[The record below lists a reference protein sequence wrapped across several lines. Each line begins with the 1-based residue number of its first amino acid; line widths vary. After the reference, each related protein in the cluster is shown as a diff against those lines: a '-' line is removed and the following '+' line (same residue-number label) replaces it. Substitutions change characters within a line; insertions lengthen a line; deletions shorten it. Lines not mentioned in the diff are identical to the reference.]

1 MRLGPDGNLVVAV
14 PVQHAFVGNV
24 RGVLKGCQ
32 IVGRGDIVIAGEFI
46 EGGAS
51 PGIVGPRRLH
61 VGQTGTIVAAVQQAS
76 TLAEFGFEH
85 GCSLSLRIR
94 KE

>member
-1 MRLGPDGNLVVAV
+1 MAILSSPV

-51 PGIVGPRRLH
+51 PELWAHDGFTWGRRERF
-61 VGQTGTIVAAVQQAS
+61 VAAVQQAS
-76 TLAEFGFEH
+76 TLTEFGFEH